1 LKSKFIPISKPW
13 VGEDEIRAIKE
24 QILKCNL
31 TNASAEGGEAVRE
44 FERLISAY
52 TGAKHAIAMNSG
64 TSAILASLM
73 ALGIKKGDEVIVP
86 SFTFLSTVNTVLM
99 VGAKPVFADITLDNY
114 GLNPDDVKRKITRKT
129 KAVILVHLYGYPAYV
144 DEIKELTEEHGL
156 YLIEDSAQALG
167 SKFKGK
173 QVGVFGI
180 VGCFSTYPSK
190 IITTGEGGFVITDD
204 DELAWKLR
212 VIRTH
217 GQERL
222 YESKI
227 LGLNLRMPELLAAM
241 GIVQMKKLD
250 RILSLRRNIAEK
262 YNKELSG
269 LGLIL
274 PKERKNAVFNWNYY
288 TVRIIKKNR
297 DEILQILN
305 EKGIG
310 ATVYYR
316 RPVHHSPI
324 YKRLGYDVKLRNT
337 EIACRT
343 VLSLPIY
350 PGLTNRQVDYVIR
363 VFKSTLIANRPI

>member
-1 LKSKFIPISKPW
+1 MKSKFIPISKPW